1 MFVSKRL
8 SISLPNRLTRWAS
21 RFDPPCHSGILP
33 RGETSGFI
41 TVTRAF
47 AFSLSPPR
55 SSPNFCPN
63 PKGFSWFLILE
74 LSLHRYRCTAFL
86 LARLCQSS
94 RDDNRSN
101 DRVWSKISHDG
112 SRGRSETDSRS
123 GLGEDDLQFTV
134 GKNIFPSFVARTP
147 SLRAKSCTT
156 SSFLLPP
163 AG

>member
-1 MFVSKRL
+1 MS
-8 SISLPNRLTRWAS
+8 
-21 RFDPPCHSGILP
+21 
-33 RGETSGFI
+33 
-41 TVTRAF
+41 VTIRSAMP
-47 AFSLSPPR
+47 LRNSPPR
-55 SSPNFCPN
+55 RNFRIHHGDSSFRFLPFSSQIESQLLSVTNS
-63 PKGFSWFLILE
+63 KGFSWFLILE

-134 GKNIFPSFVARTP
+134 ETNIFPSFVARTP
-147 SLRAKSCTT
+147 SLRAKSCKT
-156 SSFLLPP
+156 SFFLLPS